1 MSRHFAAKHA
11 ICASQQ
17 CPQERAATA
26 QRLTANIKSQK
37 YLFHR
42 QPAIRESTF
51 KPSLWLEF
59 KLAKARKHFSE
70 AEFLKAY
77 TFKANVY
84 CPESNGIFVNISLS
98 RKTVWH

>member
-26 QRLTANIKSQK
+26 QRLTANIKLQK
-37 YLFHR
+37 NLFHR
-42 QPAIRESTF
+42 QPAIQESTF
-51 KPSLWLEF
+51 KPSLLLEF
-59 KLAKARKHFSE
+59 KLVKARKHFSE
-70 AEFLKAY
+70 GKLLKEY
-77 TFKANVY
+77 TFETNVY